1 MWRVTAMRVMLCTNF
16 FSLLVAYIE
25 NGKHGSLPVLLSQKR
40 PMSHLPPLCCLPRVQ
55 PGPYFYIVIRQCILQ
70 YVIVKPVMSVCIVV
84 LNILQ
89 LYQEGSLS
97 PTAGYLYITIIVNS
111 SVLLSVYCL
120 IFFYFVT
127 EEELTPYKPIPKYLC
142 VKAILYFS
150 FWQSTVIGILSN
162 MDVIPRADQWSKHD
176 VGKALNDYLICVEM
190 LVLSAVHI
198 YVYPY
203 SEYVN
208 VRNSNVDDMD
218 GRVTSPKAGFQLI
231 QPVRNLGHVMDQ
243 SDLISDI
250 VVAYHPS
257 QIASAKEE
265 QQKLNNKSE
274 SEAENTVELEEQS
287 T

>member
-1 MWRVTAMRVMLCTNF
+1 
-16 FSLLVAYIE
+16 
-25 NGKHGSLPVLLSQKR
+25 
-40 PMSHLPPLCCLPRVQ
+40 MSHLPPLCCLPRVQ